1 MKEVYVNSD
10 YTYVSEYERKQF
22 DKKQADDI
30 DAEIKKGKLNK
41 KEGRSINENN

>member
-10 YTYVSEYERKQF
+10 DTYVSEYERKQF
-22 DKKQADDI
+22 DEKQAFDI

-41 KEGRSINENN
+41 KEGETRE